1 MSTGAEPTGPDR
13 ADAGGQTQTDATIG
27 IEVAY
32 ATPERQTLLTLRVA
46 AGCTV
51 GQAIEASGIR
61 DLHPDLRADPPAVG
75 IFSRK
80 VGLGDTL
87 RDGDRVEIYRP
98 LQADPR
104 ETRRR
109 RAQRKRG
116 S

>member
-1 MSTGAEPTGPDR
+1 MSTEPDEK
-13 ADAGGQTQTDATIG
+13 AGGMTV
-27 IEVAY
+27 EVAY
-32 ATPERQTLLTLRVA
+32 ATPAKQVLIQLEVQ

-51 GQAIEASGIR
+51 GEAIEQSGVR
-61 DLHPDLRADPPAVG
+61 QAFPGLTVDPGALG

-80 VGLGDTL
+80 VPPEHPL

-98 LQADPR
+98 LQADPK

-109 RAQRKRG
+109 RAKK